1 MRQWSGDKQLRGVC
15 ATAFRRTYLYPHF
28 RFRFGSIANKGDSS
42 AFGATGL
49 APRTRQ
55 NRFQRLTGGVSHRLG
70 SRRRVCGGNVAKPVM
85 WRRPEQPPVPS
96 SWIPGGRHISYRV
109 AGPEGSPSAPRS
121 PSTVG
126 RRIGL
131 LIPIPLGVHVAIPQD
146 VSVMREKTGSRNR
159 RYRIVFLPLSRC
171 PLFVPL
177 TRRLVSCVRQ
187 LPVLGECRDLLQVAE
202 EFGPDSVP
210 LPVNLLGGR
219 P

>member
-1 MRQWSGDKQLRGVC
+1 MQHHVSNRNLLHDVPRDLLLPPVVQPGRSRLGVTCEVLHVLQERVQL
-15 ATAFRRTYLYPHF
+15 
-28 RFRFGSIANKGDSS
+28 
-42 AFGATGL
+42 
-49 APRTRQ
+49 
-55 NRFQRLTGGVSHRLG
+55 LTGWLPHWCR
-70 SRRRVCGGNVAKPVM
+70 SRRRACAGNVAKPVM